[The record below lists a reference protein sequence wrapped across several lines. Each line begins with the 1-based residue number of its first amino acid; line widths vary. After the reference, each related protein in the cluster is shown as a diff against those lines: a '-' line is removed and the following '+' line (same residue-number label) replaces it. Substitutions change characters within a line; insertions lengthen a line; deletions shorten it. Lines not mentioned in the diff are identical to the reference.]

1 MFILPRNWQ
10 LEAKKAGNN
19 VGNYIEGHSGR
30 LLGILFAVNRNKVQ
44 QVSLFA
50 HRQGRKVD
58 LNSVE
63 FHQAR
68 KEICSYANEQVPLP
82 AVSPRIVSYA
92 WRCERRITMRT
103 SIAACSFAISRSRNA
118 IKIFSR
124 IRRERITLIRKYLN
138 SSSVF
143 EINIFW
149 RMVEWKNKYLIRME
163 SKILFPYKLN
173 LFRHSFFRLFFLF
186 FFFKNISPTFRIN
199 LKVR

>member
-1 MFILPRNWQ
+1 MFILARNWQ

-92 WRCERRITMRT
+92 
-103 SIAACSFAISRSRNA
+103 
-118 IKIFSR
+118 
-124 IRRERITLIRKYLN
+124 
-138 SSSVF
+138 
-143 EINIFW
+143 
-149 RMVEWKNKYLIRME
+149 
-163 SKILFPYKLN
+163 
-173 LFRHSFFRLFFLF
+173 
-186 FFFKNISPTFRIN
+186 
-199 LKVR
+199 

>member
-1 MFILPRNWQ
+1 MFILARNWQ

-58 LNSVE
+58 LNSVK

-92 WRCERRITMRT
+92 
-103 SIAACSFAISRSRNA
+103 
-118 IKIFSR
+118 
-124 IRRERITLIRKYLN
+124 
-138 SSSVF
+138 
-143 EINIFW
+143 
-149 RMVEWKNKYLIRME
+149 
-163 SKILFPYKLN
+163 
-173 LFRHSFFRLFFLF
+173 
-186 FFFKNISPTFRIN
+186 
-199 LKVR
+199 